1 MGGVVETAQNECVLY
16 FTYKTDEDTIMNINK
31 TLKLILAALMMIM
44 LVMSA
49 SAMAKK
55 AIGDKGPAGGIVFYI
70 TESGA
75 HGLEAAPADL
85 PGHYEF
91 GCFNV
96 DIGTVGA
103 MPTAIGSGSANTA
116 EIVAKNC
123 DPNIAGNLIAAN
135 AADAY
140 TLNGKSDWFLPSK
153 DELAMLY
160 EQRAVVS
167 GFADDL
173 YWSSSEDG
181 SNVAGCMIFYSG
193 YQYFN
198 VKSSKLKVRA
208 VRVF

>member
-1 MGGVVETAQNECVLY
+1 
-16 FTYKTDEDTIMNINK
+16 MNINK
-31 TLKLILAALMMIM
+31 TLKLILAASMTTT
-44 LVMSA
+44 LVMSG

-55 AIGDKGPAGGIVFYI
+55 EIGDKGPAGGIVFYI

-91 GCFNV
+91 GCYNV

-116 EIVAKNC
+116 EIVAENC
-123 DPNIAGNLIAAN
+123 GPYAAGNLIAAN

-140 TLNGKSDWFLPSK
+140 SLNGKSDWFLPSK
-153 DELAMLY
+153 DELTMLY
-160 EQRAVVS
+160 EQRDVVG

-173 YWSSSEDG
+173 YWSSSGDG
-181 SNVAGCMIFYSG
+181 FTVAGCMIFYSG

-198 VKSSKLKVRA
+198 LKSSTLKVRA
-208 VRVF
+208 VRAF